1 MAGNQTCSDR
11 KRPRNYTSEE
21 VEVLS
26 LGVEECKDILFAK
39 QTNTTTNKRKA
50 RQWEMIAEK
59 VNTVNGKGDRD
70 GKQIRKKWSDIQ
82 SQVKAKLSKASAS
95 KRKTGGGPREDDSLT
110 PLEEKVVYV
119 TGKDAVFGIPV
130 GTDTADQVS
139 LLEPNSTSVEQTK
152 TMRPTGIVPASL
164 SRPKYSN
171 KVPTKDRQTNYS
183 EVLVLEVLLFQ
194 QSATSSGWT
203 PGTSPHYLP
212 NSLLWLQEAACA
224 QQRPHPGTQHWLA
237 D

>member
-11 KRPRNYTSEE
+11 KRARNYTSEE

-59 VNTVNGKGDRD
+59 VNAVNGKGDRD

-82 SQVKAKLSKASAS
+82 SQVKAKPSKASAS

-110 PLEEKVVYV
+110 PLEEKVVSM
-119 TGKDAVFGIPV
+119 TGNHAVVSIPG

-152 TMRPTGIVPASL
+152 TMRPT
-164 SRPKYSN
+164 
-171 KVPTKDRQTNYS
+171 
-183 EVLVLEVLLFQ
+183 
-194 QSATSSGWT
+194 
-203 PGTSPHYLP
+203 
-212 NSLLWLQEAACA
+212 
-224 QQRPHPGTQHWLA
+224 
-237 D
+237 